1 MAPRAY
7 NNETRLQQQAEL
19 KQRIA
24 AATAELHAEQGAV
37 ATSYAQ
43 IAQRA
48 GISLPTVYKHFPTQG
63 QLMAAC
69 TGHVARQAPA
79 LPAAEILEAPSL
91 AAAAETL
98 VDAMDRIHAHFE
110 PWKAWREH
118 RLVPALGDMANR
130 QRQQLTGL
138 IAQVLA
144 RQLGAGEHHELAA
157 VWESLLNFELWH
169 RLVREHKLSRAA
181 ARRTLVQLLLAVA
194 GPQRAPPP
202 SPRPTRKA
210 IK

>member
-19 KQRIA
+19 KERIA
-24 AATAELHAEQGAV
+24 AATAELHAEKGAL

-48 GISLPTVYKHFPTQG
+48 GVSLPTVYKHFPTQV

-69 TGHVARQAPA
+69 TGHVAGRAPR
-79 LPAAEILEAPSL
+79 LPAQEILQAPSL
-91 AAAAETL
+91 RAAAEAL
-98 VDAMDRIHAHFE
+98 VAAMDLLHVHFE

-118 RLVPALGDMANR
+118 QLIPALGDIANR
-130 QRQQLTGL
+130 QREQLTFV

-144 RQLGAGEHHELAA
+144 RQLGPGEHRDLAA
-157 VWESLLNFELWH
+157 IWESLVDFELWH
-169 RLVREHKLSRAA
+169 RMVREHKLSRAA
-181 ARRTLVQLLLAVA
+181 VRRTLVQLLLAVA
-194 GPQRAPPP
+194 GPQRATPS

-210 IK
+210 MK